1 VTCAIASDPRPD
13 DAIRDAQ
20 RGGAGRGGAAQDVA
34 GNVPLGYDASERT
47 LIINP
52 AEAET
57 VRHIFAF
64 YRDLGCV
71 RQVKDEELRHR
82 YGASDRLGRSAE
94 HPCGHRAAHS
104 SGRSP
109 VQLVNLANIAAYV
122 VARIVLVQL

>member
-1 VTCAIASDPRPD
+1 M
-13 DAIRDAQ
+13 
-20 RGGAGRGGAAQDVA
+20 G
-34 GNVPLGYDASERT
+34 GNVPLGYDANEHK
-47 LIINP
+47 LVINP

-94 HPCGHRAAHS
+94 RLAVSAGSQERTIA
-104 SGRSP
+104 RST
-109 VQLVNLANIAAYV
+109 LKSLNLTNMAVYV
-122 VARIVLVQL
+122 VARIVLVELPGQGYGEFYPR